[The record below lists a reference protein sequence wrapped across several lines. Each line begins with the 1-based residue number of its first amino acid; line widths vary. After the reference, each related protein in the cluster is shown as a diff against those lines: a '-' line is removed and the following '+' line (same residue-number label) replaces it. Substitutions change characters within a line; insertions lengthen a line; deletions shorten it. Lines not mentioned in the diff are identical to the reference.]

1 MPESGLPTIALVQM
15 EVRPGLPDLN
25 AARMVELIGAAR
37 DRGAEIAVFSELCIS
52 GYIIGDL
59 WELDTLVQDFAGYSE
74 DIRAASQGIASV
86 CPSLKAVRTS
96 GSRPKM
102 KSCPNSNA

>member
-37 DRGAEIAVFSELCIS
+37 DRGAEIVVFSELCIS

-74 DIRAASQGIASV
+74 DIRAASQGITVVFGQDWYEEDS
-86 CPSLKAVRTS
+86 P
-96 GSRPKM
+96 
-102 KSCPNSNA
+102 